1 MKPLVIVW
9 RVTGRCNLSCPFCA
23 YDRTLSFARRDADTG
38 LIRRISGLLAE
49 TGRPVLMSWL
59 GGEPLLWPGLA
70 ELTASLRH
78 EHGFAI
84 STTTNGTTL
93 HRAETRRH
101 LIEHYA
107 ELTLSIDG
115 FAPRHDALRGKAG
128 LFEQVR
134 RAMRLLVE
142 EKAAASRGPLLRANV
157 VLMRDTISDFPALCH
172 ELAAW
177 GIEEITCNQLGGID
191 RPEFYPANRLLP
203 EQVVRLEDAWHWL
216 KDELAAKGV
225 RLLGG
230 EAYLRRLHATAN
242 AVPIAVDDCHPGE
255 GFLFVT
261 EHGIISPCSFT
272 TQEHGVDLREI
283 TTGQELLELPQ
294 RFRQMRQRARAT
306 PCADCHSTQ
315 VCEKFTQ
322 AA

>member
-23 YDRTLSFARRDADTG
+23 YDRTRSFARHDADTG

-59 GGEPLLWPGLA
+59 GGEPLLWPALAGL
-70 ELTASLRH
+70 TPSLRH
-78 EHGFAI
+78 EHGFAF

-93 HRAETRRH
+93 HRAEMRRH

-128 LFEQVR
+128 LFDQVKQ
-134 RAMRLLVE
+134 AVRLLAE
-142 EKAAASRGPLLRANV
+142 EKAVTGKGPLLRANV

-203 EQVVRLEDAWHWL
+203 EQVTRLADVWPGLKEDLAL
-216 KDELAAKGV
+216 KGA

-230 EAYLRRLHATAN
+230 EAYLSRLHASARDETQ
-242 AVPIAVDDCHPGE
+242 PVDDCHPGE

-261 EHGIISPCSFT
+261 EHGIASPCSFT
-272 TQEHGVDLREI
+272 TSEYGVDLHEVTSIR
-283 TTGQELLELPQ
+283 ELLELPQ
-294 RFRQMRQRARAT
+294 RFRQMRQRARAA

>member
-23 YDRTLSFARRDADTG
+23 YDRTLSFPRRDADTE
-38 LIRRISGLLAE
+38 LVQRISSLLAE
-49 TGRPVLMSWL
+49 MGRPVLMSWL
-59 GGEPLLWPGLA
+59 GGEPLLWPDLA
-70 ELTASLRH
+70 DLTASLRH

-107 ELTLSIDG
+107 ELTLSVDG
-115 FAPRHDALRGKAG
+115 SAPKHDALRGKAG
-128 LFEQVR
+128 LFDQVR
-134 RAMRLLVE
+134 RAVLLLVQ

-177 GIEEITCNQLGGID
+177 GLEEITCNQLGGID
-191 RPEFYPANRLLP
+191 RPEFYPPNRLLA
-203 EQVVRLEDAWHWL
+203 EQVARLEDVWHGL

-230 EAYLRRLHATAN
+230 EAYLRRLRATAIGLPL
-242 AVPIAVDDCHPGE
+242 AVEDCHPGE
-255 GFLFVT
+255 DFLFVT
-261 EHGIISPCSFT
+261 EDGLVSPCSFT
-272 TQEHGVDLREI
+272 TREHGVDLREI
-283 TTGQELLELPQ
+283 TTSRELLELPQ
-294 RFRQMRQRARAT
+294 RFRQMRQRARAA

-315 VCEKFTQ
+315 VCEKFHP

>member
-23 YDRTLSFARRDADTG
+23 YDGTRRFPRQDADTQ

-70 ELTASLRH
+70 ELTQGLRS

-93 HRAETRRH
+93 HREETRRH

-115 FAPRHDALRGKAG
+115 FAPRHDALRGKKG
-128 LFEQVR
+128 LFNQVR
-134 RAMRLLVE
+134 HAMRMLVE
-142 EKAAASRGPLLRANV
+142 DIAAAGRGPLLRANA
-157 VLMRDTISDFPALCH
+157 VLMRDTISDFPALCR

-177 GIEEITCNQLGGID
+177 GIVEITCNQLGGID
-191 RPEFYPANRLLP
+191 RPEFYSANRLLP
-203 EQVVRLEDAWHWL
+203 DQVAYLEDAWHGL

-230 EAYLRRLHATAN
+230 DAYLRRLHATAHG
-242 AVPIAVDDCHPGE
+242 VPIAVEDCHPGE

-261 EHGIISPCSFT
+261 EDGIVSPCSFT
-272 TQEHGVDLREI
+272 TREYGVDLREV
-283 TTGQELLELPQ
+283 TTSRELLELPQ
-294 RFRQMRQRARAT
+294 RFRQMRQRARAA

>member
-9 RVTGRCNLSCPFCA
+9 RVTGRCNLRCPFCA
-23 YDRTLSFARRDADTG
+23 YDRTHSFARRDADTG
-38 LIRRISGLLAE
+38 LIRRISSLLAE
-49 TGRPVLMSWL
+49 TGRPMLMSWL
-59 GGEPLLWPGLA
+59 GGEPLLWPDLA
-70 ELTASLRH
+70 HLTTSLRH
-78 EHGFAI
+78 EHGFAF

-93 HRAETRRH
+93 HRAETRWH
-101 LIEHYA
+101 LIEHYS

-115 FAPRHDALRGKAG
+115 FAPKHDDLRGKAG
-128 LFEQVR
+128 LFDQVKQ
-134 RAMRLLVE
+134 AVRLLVA
-142 EKAAASRGPLLRANV
+142 EKATTGTGPLLRGNV
-157 VLMRDTISDFPALCH
+157 VLMRNTISDFPALCH
-172 ELAAW
+172 ELAGW

-203 EQVVRLEDAWHWL
+203 EQVARLEDAWPGL

-242 AVPIAVDDCHPGE
+242 GVPIAVEDCHPGE

-261 EHGIISPCSFT
+261 EDGIVSPCSFT
-272 TQEHGVDLREI
+272 TREHGVDLREI
-283 TTGQELLELPQ
+283 ATSRELLELPQ
-294 RFRQMRQRARAT
+294 RFRQMRQRARAA